1 MDGNSDQHKSGERIA
16 KVIARAGLAS
26 RREAEDWIAAGR
38 VAVNGEVIRSAARNV
53 TDRDRISVD
62 GEPLPERERTRLFL
76 YHKPRG
82 LITTHADPQG
92 RPTIFQKLPK
102 NLPRLISVG
111 RLDFNTEGL
120 LLLTNDG
127 ALARQLELPATGWLR
142 RYRVRAHGSVTQAEL
157 DALRAG
163 ITISGIHY
171 GAIDATLER
180 MQGSNLWLTFA
191 IREGKNREVRTVL
204 SHLGLE
210 VTRLIRVSFGPFQLA
225 ELEEGAVEEVR
236 TRVLREQLGERLIA
250 AAGADFS
257 APVTVREDPEEERP
271 PATRRGEQPRVT
283 SWSKKPAAAP
293 ANERPKSPRR
303 GDRPR
308 VASWSEK
315 PATGATNER
324 PKPKRRS
331 KGAEHAWRGR
341 DEAQPAKKLHR
352 KFRGGRGDE
361 SRAKPAGQ
369 DARGIAD
376 RSQGPA
382 RARRAL
388 RRTARAG
395 RIAR

>member
-1 MDGNSDQHKSGERIA
+1 M
-16 KVIARAGLAS
+16 
-26 RREAEDWIAAGR
+26 
-38 VAVNGEVIRSAARNV
+38 
-53 TDRDRISVD
+53 
-62 GEPLPERERTRLFL
+62 
-76 YHKPRG
+76 
-82 LITTHADPQG
+82 
-92 RPTIFQKLPK
+92 
-102 NLPRLISVG
+102 
-111 RLDFNTEGL
+111 
-120 LLLTNDG
+120 
-127 ALARQLELPATGWLR
+127 
-142 RYRVRAHGSVTQAEL
+142 
-157 DALRAG
+157 
-163 ITISGIHY
+163 
-171 GAIDATLER
+171 
-180 MQGSNLWLTFA
+180 
-191 IREGKNREVRTVL
+191 
-204 SHLGLE
+204 
-210 VTRLIRVSFGPFQLA
+210 TRLIRVSFGPFQLA

-271 PATRRGEQPRVT
+271 PATRRGERPRVT

-341 DEAQPAKKLHR
+341 DEAQPVKKLHR

-369 DARGIAD
+369 MRAELLTD
-376 RSQGPA
+376 RKGRRVPVERYGEPPA
-382 RARRAL
+382 RDPSRDALAKHGRSGKGGGGRSGGRPNKHAGERAPKHSGRRRAPD
-388 RRTARAG
+388 RAG
-395 RIAR
+395 GARPRNPRGG